1 MASHLIDDGDVGFVV
16 NRPIGEDS
24 VPNSPASSRAAAA
37 TDSAFAN
44 DDESRRI
51 SAVVED
57 DLVRNME

>member
-24 VPNSPASSRAAAA
+24 VPNSPVSSRAAAA